1 MCEGAPRD
9 RAYTGLGHRVVFIDA
24 WLLEPGR
31 GMGLLTRTTIAMLL
45 AGAPHGVLAQDYPV
59 TPPPIAPQ
67 DMINY
72 CIYGGLIYSV
82 GSQLCVV
89 RGGPPLYCDQPA
101 GTQGAA
107 PPRPRAI
114 WTTSQPPATINCAN
128 DPIGGPTRR

>member
-1 MCEGAPRD
+1 
-9 RAYTGLGHRVVFIDA
+9 VFANA

-31 GMGLLTRTTIAMLL
+31 GMGLLTRTMVVMLL
-45 AGAPHGVLAQDYPV
+45 AAAPRAVLAQDYAAP
-59 TPPPIAPQ
+59 PPPIAPQ

-101 GTQGAA
+101 APQGSTA
-107 PPRPRAI
+107 PRPRAM

-128 DPIGGPTRR
+128 DPIGAIRR